1 MYQEIEY
8 QKSFDELDN
17 NVYDD
22 YCETEYVFEY
32 DYE

>member
-8 QKSFDELDN
+8 QEEFDGLDN
-17 NVYDD
+17 IVYDD